1 MSFLS
6 PLPLLGRLSSVSCH
20 PVLVVGWPGTSV
32 ALAWRDACGARFGG
46 LFLAAGVTWA
56 GEHGDRLGKRGL
68 GRWC

>member
-1 MSFLS
+1 M
-6 PLPLLGRLSSVSCH
+6 SCH